1 MGFQVERLYYTLNEV
16 ADRWNLQTDDL
27 LHMAVQEKL
36 RLSFWTEPRIISAY
50 KKNKEGKNEKVV
62 TFFQDMH
69 SFRYIQDMH
78 IIYLPTIEQK
88 LTMLHQQIQK

>member
-36 RLSFWTEPRIISAY
+36 RLSFWIEPRIISAY
-50 KKNKEGKNEKVV
+50 KKNEDTNIITSDIGHGLFDKVTPRINIGARPIAIKIKEN
-62 TFFQDMH
+62 TARIM
-69 SFRYIQDMH
+69 
-78 IIYLPTIEQK
+78 
-88 LTMLHQQIQK
+88 